1 MSMATDASKR
11 PHTTAR
17 KAPSARGSSQSL
29 DEQKSGRIAHTLTA
43 CTRCR
48 QRKSRCDTG
57 IPRCGPC
64 QRSNSKCAYFDPA
77 KNTTIPRTYILQ
89 LRDRVKRL
97 HEELAQVEQD
107 IEHSPDP
114 ELMVRGGGLIKF
126 KENDES
132 RFLGPS
138 SGIAITR
145 FVMEMAKQN
154 TDTKSIKEVVNET
167 TAQEIKYVFT
177 KESQKPTSKIYPL
190 ISSVAQTELPARG
203 LTDRLVDLFMAKG
216 IYAFRAQIHRAF
228 WSADSQYMLPTLH
241 EPSFRQDV
249 DAVYG
254 GSEDPCQN
262 FQLRIVIAISMQKLS
277 TQFAG
282 LADAF
287 YLAALRYLDACIR
300 KMDISTLQCLAL
312 IGQYSLL
319 TPTRTAAYWVV
330 GTAVKLCQD
339 LRLTDEAT
347 ITRSPTGRPLNCLEV
362 DMRRRLFWII
372 TSMEYGLSHSL
383 GRPSAFC
390 VSHDHINV
398 KFFEMVD
405 DRYITPEGVAP
416 EARPI
421 MKKCIAIHFLKMR
434 LLQAEIRRKLYLR
447 KRETPV
453 DDQDP
458 WFTQMMGKIDHWVES
473 CPKNDEGS
481 GLSRTWY
488 VLSLYGRGRGLH
500 RLTDYRFEGRRNT
513 MIVFMYRPSP
523 QVPEPSLQ
531 AARKCYDAC
540 VFNVKMHKEQVTTGS
555 VDLTWIW
562 TQSLCM
568 ALNTILWSLSY
579 PGIRHEHPMEE
590 VIKHINIAMEVLA
603 ISAERWPGVESCR
616 QLYKSL
622 ISGCLKAYGSN
633 ESFVVQSPSNRP
645 SPASSHDITTPQQAS
660 SPDPSTCATL
670 MPPQHPSI
678 SQRSATVSSEGSQ
691 GTSDSFEQRTPYS
704 IHNNYCRSDSQTTI
718 SQPSLSSYPTDSSPA
733 QQPISMPICESPS
746 SLAQSHLF
754 FDPSSFHN
762 SFPSVVPGLQNWDT
776 NYRAAS
782 TMAGHLSHCNAELDP
797 MVWTGTFGEQYSQFF
812 NQAYPNTG
820 WRDRSL
826 SQEEQSELMAHLID
840 ELPDVSYLVN
850 ESATFYNAMT

>member
-1 MSMATDASKR
+1 MDAGASKPPR
-11 PHTTAR
+11 SA
-17 KAPSARGSSQSL
+17 ARGTLLPKGSPQSPE
-29 DEQKSGRIAHTLTA
+29 EQMGGRIAHTLTA

-64 QRSNSKCAYFDPA
+64 QRSDSKCVYFDPV
-77 KNTTIPRTYILQ
+77 KNTTVPRTYILQ
-89 LRDRVKRL
+89 LQDKVRRL
-97 HEELAQVEQD
+97 HEKLAQVESQ
-107 IEHSPDP
+107 IENSPDP

-154 TDTKSIKEVVNET
+154 TDTKSIKEVVNEI
-167 TAQEIKYVFT
+167 TAKEIKYVFT

-190 ISSVAQTELPARG
+190 ISSVAQPDLPDRG
-203 LTDRLVDLFMAKG
+203 LTERLVDLFMAK
-216 IYAFRAQIHRAF
+216 A
-228 WSADSQYMLPTLH
+228 QYMLPTLH

-249 DAVYG
+249 DAVYN
-254 GSEDPCQN
+254 GSDDPCQN

-287 YLAALRYLDACIR
+287 YLAALPYLDASIR
-300 KMDISTLQCLAL
+300 KMDISTLQCFVL

-330 GTAVKLCQD
+330 GTAVKICQD
-339 LRLTDEAT
+339 LGLTDETTIAT
-347 ITRSPTGRPLNCLEV
+347 SPTGEPLNCLEV
-362 DMRRRLFWII
+362 DMRRRLFWIV

-390 VSHDHINV
+390 VTHDHINV
-398 KFFEMVD
+398 KFFEIVD
-405 DRYITPEGVAP
+405 DKYITPQGVLP
-416 EARPI
+416 EAQPI
-421 MKKCIAIHFLKMR
+421 MKKCIAIHFFKMR
-434 LLQAEIRRKLYLR
+434 LLQAEIRRTLYLR
-447 KRETPV
+447 KRDTPI

-458 WFTQMMGKIDHWVES
+458 WFSQMLEKIDKWVNS
-473 CPKNDEGS
+473 CPTNDEGS
-481 GLSRTWY
+481 GLSPVW
-488 VLSLYGRGRGLH
+488 
-500 RLTDYRFEGRRNT
+500 FEGRRNT

-531 AARKCYDAC
+531 AAQRCYDAC
-540 VFNVKMHKEQVTTGS
+540 AFNIKMHKDQVTTGS

-562 TQSLCM
+562 TQSVCM

-579 PGIRHEHPMEE
+579 PGIRHEHPIEE
-590 VIKHINIAMEVLA
+590 VIQHINIAMEVLA
-603 ISAERWPGVESCR
+603 VSAERWPGVESCR

-622 ISGCLKAYGSN
+622 IAGCLKAYDSD
-633 ESFVVQSPSNRP
+633 ESFVVHTPSNRP
-645 SPASSHDITTPQQAS
+645 SPASSHDVTTPRQMS
-660 SPDPSTCATL
+660 SPDPATSATL
-670 MPPQHPSI
+670 MPPQHPSVF
-678 SQRSATVSSEGSQ
+678 RSPTISSECSY
-691 GTSDSFEQRTPYS
+691 GTNDSLEA
-704 IHNNYCRSDSQTTI
+704 CRSRNGYHSSDSQPTV
-718 SQPSLSSYPTDSSPA
+718 SHSSLSPYLTDSIPT
-733 QQPISMPICESPS
+733 QQSAPLPICDSPS
-746 SLAQSHLF
+746 SLAPPHLL

-762 SFPSVVPGLQNWDT
+762 SFPSVVTGLRNWDS
-776 NYRAAS
+776 NYSAAS
-782 TMAGHLSHCNAELDP
+782 TMASHLSYGNAPLDP
-797 MVWTGTFGEQYSQFF
+797 MIWTSAFGGQYSQFF
-812 NQAYPNTG
+812 NQPYPNTG

-826 SQEEQSELMAHLID
+826 SREEQSELMAHLVD

-850 ESATFYNAMT
+850 ESATFYNALT

>member
-1 MSMATDASKR
+1 MNRRSSRGGLQSAQSPLPEAAKTCWLTANGAPLSPRAVEDEAVRAALRLVVVPMDTGDLKPSHSATRKSS
-11 PHTTAR
+11 PTTS
-17 KAPSARGSSQSL
+17 PLSP
-29 DEQKSGRIAHTLTA
+29 DEQKNGRIAHTLTA

-48 QRKSRCDTG
+48 R
-57 IPRCGPC
+57 
-64 QRSNSKCAYFDPA
+64 
-77 KNTTIPRTYILQ
+77 NTTIPRTYILQ
-89 LRDRVKRL
+89 LQSKVRRL
-97 HEELAQVEQD
+97 HEELERVETQ
-107 IEHSPDP
+107 IEQSPDP
-114 ELMVRGGGLIKF
+114 ELMIRGGGQIKF

-154 TDTKSIKEVVNET
+154 TDSKSIKEVVNET
-167 TAQEIKYVFT
+167 TAQEIKHVFT

-190 ISSVAQTELPARG
+190 VSSVAQPDLPDRD
-203 LTDRLVDLFMAKG
+203 LTDKLVDLFMAK
-216 IYAFRAQIHRAF
+216 A
-228 WSADSQYMLPTLH
+228 QYMLPTLH
-241 EPSFRQDV
+241 EPSFRRDV
-249 DAVYG
+249 DAVYR
-254 GSEDPCQN
+254 GSDDPCQN

-287 YLAALRYLDACIR
+287 YLAALPYLDACIR
-300 KMDISTLQCLAL
+300 KMDVSTLQCLVL

-330 GTAVKLCQD
+330 GTAVKICQD
-339 LRLTDEAT
+339 LRLTDEST
-347 ITRSPTGRPLNCLEV
+347 ITRSADGRPLSFLEV

-405 DRYITPEGVAP
+405 DKYITPEGVLP

-434 LLQAEIRRKLYLR
+434 LLQAEIRRTLYLR
-447 KRETPV
+447 KRSTPI

-458 WFTQMMGKIDHWVES
+458 WFAQMLQKLDDWVNS
-473 CPKNDEGS
+473 CPTNDEGS
-481 GLSRTWY
+481 GLSRVW
-488 VLSLYGRGRGLH
+488 
-500 RLTDYRFEGRRNT
+500 FEGRRNT

-523 QVPEPSLQ
+523 QVPEPSIQ
-531 AARKCYDAC
+531 AARRCYDAC

-579 PGIRHEHPMEE
+579 PSIRQEHPLGEVME
-590 VIKHINIAMEVLA
+590 HINVAMEVLA
-603 ISAERWPGVESCR
+603 VSAERWPGVESCR

-622 ISGCLKAYGSN
+622 IAGCLKAYGTG
-633 ESFVVQSPSNRP
+633 ESFVVRSPSNRP
-645 SPASSHDITTPQQAS
+645 SPASSYDMTTPQPVS
-660 SPDPSTCATL
+660 SPDPSPSATL
-670 MPPQHPSI
+670 MPPQST
-678 SQRSATVSSEGSQ
+678 SASRRSATVSSEGSHDMNDSIER
-691 GTSDSFEQRTPYS
+691 TSTYSARNSFCGSE
-704 IHNNYCRSDSQTTI
+704 SQTTI
-718 SQPSLSSYPTDSSPA
+718 SHPPFSPYLTDSIPT
-733 QQPISMPICESPS
+733 QQPITIPS
-746 SLAQSHLF
+746 CDTPTSLAQLHNI

-762 SFPSVVPGLQNWDT
+762 SIPSVVPGLQNWDA
-776 NYRAAS
+776 NYSAAS
-782 TMAGHLSHCNAELDP
+782 TMAGHLSYTNAGLDDP
-797 MVWTGTFGEQYSQFF
+797 MIWTGTFGEQYSQFF
-812 NQAYPNTG
+812 NQPFPNTG

-826 SQEEQSELMAHLID
+826 SREEQSELMANLVNEI
-840 ELPDVSYLVN
+840 PDVSYLIN
-850 ESATFYNAMT
+850 ESATFYNAMP